1 MKLLFYVSTVTMILM
16 TTSNAQEA
24 VYDAANHATAKE
36 IKSSSDKVQEYTKSI
51 LEWSEKINKSLS
63 GNRQSDVSG
72 VFSSAGLGGD
82 DV

>member
-36 IKSSSDKVQEYTKSI
+36 IKSSSDKIAK
-51 LEWSEKINKSLS
+51 
-63 GNRQSDVSG
+63 
-72 VFSSAGLGGD
+72 
-82 DV
+82 